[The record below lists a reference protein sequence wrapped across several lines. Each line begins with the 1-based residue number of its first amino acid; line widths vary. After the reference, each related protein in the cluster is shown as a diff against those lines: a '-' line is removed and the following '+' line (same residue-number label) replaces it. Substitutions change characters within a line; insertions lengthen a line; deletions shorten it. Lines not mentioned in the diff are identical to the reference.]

1 MFARDFGQK
10 PRRYRVSFPVALLG
24 QPVQIIAP
32 AWIAGRHAYR
42 PQQFFDR
49 IAMGLLLPLQQL
61 PLAANVVRLDV
72 RFGIVLDAQP
82 ETRLARGQTPLPS
95 LSEHWLRFL
104 ESGLIYKLSSRG
116 CASNHSTEVGTMAIM
131 RLSKVAMI
139 AALAAYALI
148 VAYDN
153 IVDYGSNYDF
163 VKHVLSM
170 DTTFPSNAL
179 RQRAISDASIWRLA
193 YELIIGIEWLTGVLL
208 TVGALVLLRRLGAS
222 AQAFNR
228 AKVWA
233 IAGLTVGFGL
243 WFFGFMVIAGEYFAM
258 WQSNVWNGQE
268 AAFRI
273 ATEVLG
279 VLVFVS
285 LPDGDLA

>member
-49 IAMGLLLPLQQL
+49 IAMGLLLALQQL

-208 TVGALVLLRRLGAS
+208 TVGRSCCSDDSGRPLRRSTTPRSG
-222 AQAFNR
+222 R
-228 AKVWA
+228 
-233 IAGLTVGFGL
+233 
-243 WFFGFMVIAGEYFAM
+243 
-258 WQSNVWNGQE
+258 
-268 AAFRI
+268 
-273 ATEVLG
+273 
-279 VLVFVS
+279 
-285 LPDGDLA
+285 